1 MCPGLRG
8 TGWAVGGDVTRP
20 DAPPDLAHSDRMR
33 RRPLAR
39 RRGAAVVVV
48 LACVAAV
55 TPAAASSDG
64 PATRSPDRPA
74 RTEPAPLLGTDPS
87 ITKSAHTIVHEVGE
101 REASRI
107 SALKWADGT
116 PTVVAKWVHGRDQ
129 AAAIVRGLQDDP
141 ATTSVAVAD
150 PVRVATDDTEFTEQ
164 WAFPRLRLPEAW
176 TTSDG
181 SGITVAVVDT
191 GVDSAHPDLAGN
203 LVPGVEVVGAVA
215 SNNVADGHGHGTHV
229 SGIIAAVTDN
239 GIGVAGVAPAA
250 TVMPVKALA
259 DDGTGW
265 SSDVAEGVIY
275 AVDHGAGVINLSL
288 SSSGNSVLAQAVEY
302 ARSRGVVVVAAG
314 GNARRLGSPTA
325 YPAAL
330 PGVIAV
336 AATDATDTDAAFSN
350 TGTYIDVAAPGVAI
364 RSTLPEGTYGGM
376 SGTSMAAPHVSA
388 IAALLLAEI
397 ADAGP
402 VASGDPVFDL
412 LTRTAEDLGPPGWD
426 PAFGYGLVDPV
437 AALAAV
443 SDGLPPQRPG
453 PPPPSDDAST
463 PAQTSSPGSPTPSA
477 TPSASP
483 SPRPTPKLMLR
494 PGAPRSLRVML
505 QRPVKVRWRPPVAS
519 AVTRYL
525 VRVGRVTHDRVAW
538 RRWRSTTSTSKT
550 VAVSLG
556 RWRVK
561 VAAVNPAGR
570 SRGVRHSFGITR
582 ALLRLAR

>member
-1 MCPGLRG
+1 M
-8 TGWAVGGDVTRP
+8 
-20 DAPPDLAHSDRMR
+20 
-33 RRPLAR
+33 
-39 RRGAAVVVV
+39 VVV

-74 RTEPAPLLGTDPS
+74 RTDPAPLIGADQS
-87 ITKSAHTIVHEVGE
+87 STKSARTIVHEVGE

-116 PTVVAKWVHGRDQ
+116 PTVVAKWVKGRDQ

-250 TVMPVKALA
+250 IVMPVKALA
-259 DDGTGW
+259 DDGTWW

>member
-1 MCPGLRG
+1 MRG
-8 TGWAVGGDVTRP
+8 TAWAVGGDVTRP
-20 DAPPDLAHSDRMR
+20 GTPRDLAHSDRVR
-33 RRPLAR
+33 RRPLVR
-39 RRGAAVVVV
+39 QRGAAVVVV
-48 LACVAAV
+48 LACVVAG
-55 TPAAASSDG
+55 TPAAASGDG
-64 PATRSPDRPA
+64 PSATSPHRPA
-74 RTEPAPLLGTDPS
+74 PTEPAPVIGADQS
-87 ITKSAHTIVHEVGE
+87 ITKSARTIVHEVGE
-101 REASRI
+101 REAARI

-129 AAAIVRGLQDDP
+129 AASVVRGLQDDP
-141 ATTSVAVAD
+141 ATTSVAVTD
-150 PVRVATDDTEFTEQ
+150 PVRVATDDTEFPEQ
-164 WAFPRLRLPEAW
+164 WAFPRLRLPDAW
-176 TTSDG
+176 PTSDG
-181 SGITVAVVDT
+181 AGITVAVVDT
-191 GVDSAHPDLAGN
+191 GVDSAHPDLTGN
-203 LVPGVEVVGAVA
+203 LMPGVEVVGAVA
-215 SNNVADGHGHGTHV
+215 SDNVADGHGHGTHV

-250 TVMPVKALA
+250 IVMPVKALA

-314 GNARRLGSPTA
+314 GNARRLGSPIA

-364 RSTLPEGTYGGM
+364 RSTLPEGAYGSM

-412 LTRTAEDLGPPGWD
+412 LTRTAEDLGQPGWD

-505 QRPVKVRWRPPVAS
+505 QRPVKVRWRPPAAS

-525 VRVGRVTHDRVAW
+525 VRVGRVTHDRVEW

-556 RWRVK
+556 RWRVQ

-582 ALLRLAR
+582 ALLRLVR